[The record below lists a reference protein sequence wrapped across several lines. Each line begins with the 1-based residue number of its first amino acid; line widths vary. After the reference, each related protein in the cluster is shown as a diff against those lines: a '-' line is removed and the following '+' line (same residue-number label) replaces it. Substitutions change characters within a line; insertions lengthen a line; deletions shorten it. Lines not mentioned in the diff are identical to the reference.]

1 MLRASDSYGE
11 SSRRGRATGSE
22 ILGDESRHLFLCLGR
37 VNTFEL
43 VGGYMW
49 IPGKVARAISS
60 TIITLVLKSPASRE
74 KHETSSR
81 MKQEKRGFEA
91 HPRTHRAVRELTAAR
106 RRKNR
111 KWKRKKKCC
120 GIQCS
125 KIVETGKVVNVAK
138 SQGLSHPVLEAPSRI
153 RRSHPLWS
161 ISR

>member
-1 MLRASDSYGE
+1 
-11 SSRRGRATGSE
+11 
-22 ILGDESRHLFLCLGR
+22 
-37 VNTFEL
+37 
-43 VGGYMW
+43 MW

-111 KWKRKKKCC
+111 KWKRKKKNVVGSSVPRLLRREKLSMLQKARVCH
-120 GIQCS
+120 IPCS
-125 KIVETGKVVNVAK
+125 RRHLGFADHIHYGAYQGSIRASLIVNLDG
-138 SQGLSHPVLEAPSRI
+138 
-153 RRSHPLWS
+153 
-161 ISR
+161 